1 MLIKPLVVGVIQ
13 IFVTDGRTEE
23 ELRILAVG
31 YLGDTQEVNQIKY
44 IRNTHLLE
52 KYVRTCILIILM
64 KDALLS
70 LNYEKIRITPLQS
83 L

>member
-31 YLGDTQEVNQIKY
+31 YLGDTQEVNQIKN
-44 IRNTHLLE
+44 I
-52 KYVRTCILIILM
+52 
-64 KDALLS
+64 
-70 LNYEKIRITPLQS
+70 
-83 L
+83 